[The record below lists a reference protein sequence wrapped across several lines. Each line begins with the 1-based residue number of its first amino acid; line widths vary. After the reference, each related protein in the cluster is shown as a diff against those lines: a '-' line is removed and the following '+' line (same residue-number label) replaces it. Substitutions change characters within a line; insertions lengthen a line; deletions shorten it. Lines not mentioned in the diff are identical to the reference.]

1 MPAKYKLVLR
11 KDMRKDAAEGSK
23 LYYASA
29 NTTGTCDVYELCDLI
44 SAQSTASSGDVK
56 LILDEL
62 VNVMRRN
69 LGKGE
74 VVKVGELGSFQLR
87 TRSITFNFHLST
99 FTSSGFSEMSHN
111 VILLSGG
118 EVFLARMP
126 ARFFQLTDQLVADA
140 YPFQQLHGRALLRDI
155 REVHQGQ
162 FAPSPYFVLIQ

>member
-74 VVKVGELGSFQLR
+74 VVKVGELGSFQLQFG
-87 TRSITFNFHLST
+87 SIKSRRIVFRPGKLLKDAIKNYTFEKIA
-99 FTSSGFSEMSHN
+99 SGAPDEGSA
-111 VILLSGG
+111 GG
-118 EVFLARMP
+118 EDDRPGEL
-126 ARFFQLTDQLVADA
+126 
-140 YPFQQLHGRALLRDI
+140 
-155 REVHQGQ
+155 
-162 FAPSPYFVLIQ
+162 

>member
-74 VVKVGELGSFQLR
+74 VVKVGELGSFQLQ
-87 TRSITFNFHLST
+87 FGST
-99 FTSSGFSEMSHN
+99 GTLTEKEFSHALIKKPPHRLPPRQAAERCDQELHVREDRFRCSGR
-111 VILLSGG
+111 GQ
-118 EVFLARMP
+118 R
-126 ARFFQLTDQLVADA
+126 R
-140 YPFQQLHGRALLRDI
+140 GRR
-155 REVHQGQ
+155 
-162 FAPSPYFVLIQ
+162 

>member
-69 LGKGE
+69 LHVRE
-74 VVKVGELGSFQLR
+74 DRFR
-87 TRSITFNFHLST
+87 C
-99 FTSSGFSEMSHN
+99 SGR
-111 VILLSGG
+111 GQ
-118 EVFLARMP
+118 R
-126 ARFFQLTDQLVADA
+126 R
-140 YPFQQLHGRALLRDI
+140 GRR
-155 REVHQGQ
+155 
-162 FAPSPYFVLIQ
+162 

>member
-74 VVKVGELGSFQLR
+74 VVKVGELGSFQLQFGSTGTLTEKEFSHALIKSRRIVFRPGSHEHGLADWR
-87 TRSITFNFHLST
+87 T
-99 FTSSGFSEMSHN
+99 
-111 VILLSGG
+111 
-118 EVFLARMP
+118 FLDFMQWRLCGKPRAGCYDH
-126 ARFFQLTDQLVADA
+126 A
-140 YPFQQLHGRALLRDI
+140 PFA
-155 REVHQGQ
+155 
-162 FAPSPYFVLIQ
+162 

>member
-74 VVKVGELGSFQLR
+74 VVKVGELGSFQAAA
-87 TRSITFNFHLST
+87 
-99 FTSSGFSEMSHN
+99 SSS
-111 VILLSGG
+111 
-118 EVFLARMP
+118 AP
-126 ARFFQLTDQLVADA
+126 A
-140 YPFQQLHGRALLRDI
+140 
-155 REVHQGQ
+155 
-162 FAPSPYFVLIQ
+162 SC

>member
-62 VNVMRRN
+62 VNVMRR
-69 LGKGE
+69 
-74 VVKVGELGSFQLR
+74 ELGSFQLQFGSTGTLTEKEFSHALIKSR
-87 TRSITFNFHLST
+87 RIVFRPGKLLKDAIKNYTFEKIA
-99 FTSSGFSEMSHN
+99 SGAPDEGSA
-111 VILLSGG
+111 GG
-118 EVFLARMP
+118 EDDRPGEL
-126 ARFFQLTDQLVADA
+126 
-140 YPFQQLHGRALLRDI
+140 
-155 REVHQGQ
+155 
-162 FAPSPYFVLIQ
+162 

>member
-74 VVKVGELGSFQLR
+74 LGSFQLQFGSTGTLTEKEFNHALIKSR
-87 TRSITFNFHLST
+87 RIVFRPGKLLKDAIKNYTFEKIA
-99 FTSSGFSEMSHN
+99 SGAPDEGSA
-111 VILLSGG
+111 GG
-118 EVFLARMP
+118 EDDRPGEL
-126 ARFFQLTDQLVADA
+126 
-140 YPFQQLHGRALLRDI
+140 
-155 REVHQGQ
+155 
-162 FAPSPYFVLIQ
+162 

>member
-29 NTTGTCDVYELCDLI
+29 NTTGTCDLI

-74 VVKVGELGSFQLR
+74 VVKVGELGSFQLQFGSTGTLTEKEFSHALIKSR
-87 TRSITFNFHLST
+87 RIVFRPGKLLKDAIKNYTFEKIA
-99 FTSSGFSEMSHN
+99 SGAPDEGSA
-111 VILLSGG
+111 GG
-118 EVFLARMP
+118 EDDRPGEL
-126 ARFFQLTDQLVADA
+126 
-140 YPFQQLHGRALLRDI
+140 
-155 REVHQGQ
+155 
-162 FAPSPYFVLIQ
+162 

>member
-74 VVKVGELGSFQLR
+74 VVKVGELGSFQLQFGS
-87 TRSITFNFHLST
+87 TGTLLKDAIKNYTFEKIA
-99 FTSSGFSEMSHN
+99 SGAPDEGSA
-111 VILLSGG
+111 GG
-118 EVFLARMP
+118 EDDRPGEL
-126 ARFFQLTDQLVADA
+126 
-140 YPFQQLHGRALLRDI
+140 
-155 REVHQGQ
+155 
-162 FAPSPYFVLIQ
+162 

>member
-74 VVKVGELGSFQLR
+74 VVKVGELPVLR
-87 TRSITFNFHLST
+87 TRAAQGAKMTARENFES
-99 FTSSGFSEMSHN
+99 
-111 VILLSGG
+111 
-118 EVFLARMP
+118 
-126 ARFFQLTDQLVADA
+126 
-140 YPFQQLHGRALLRDI
+140 
-155 REVHQGQ
+155 
-162 FAPSPYFVLIQ
+162 